1 MWVSSNIQLSVCILH
16 STSLSLS
23 PTFAPLYLHLWL
35 FFICIIFSIPH
46 SHPSSVCFTFELL
59 RWLFYFSFFYSNYI
73 FHRSFYIVCR
83 PSTSSF
89 SFFTSLSIA
98 AACVCVYFCVDKV
111 EAHYMS
117 SIPALHFTA
126 VAFKMHY
133 NVLWIRTQR
142 VQRFVN
148 ELRTSSVP
156 HHSET
161 RSEWDD
167 FKIENTMEKKEET
180 KIHHPYTYTSTE

>member
-1 MWVSSNIQLSVCILH
+1 MCAFSIPRL
-16 STSLSLS
+16 SLSLPLSS
-23 PTFAPLYLHLWL
+23 PLPSISIYDCFLFVSYFLFHIHILHPCVSLSNYFDG
-35 FFICIIFSIPH
+35 FFIFHFSIQIIF
-46 SHPSSVCFTFELL
+46 FTA
-59 RWLFYFSFFYSNYI
+59 
-73 FHRSFYIVCR
+73 
-83 PSTSSF
+83 
-89 SFFTSLSIA
+89 LSISFVA
-98 AACVCVYFCVDKV
+98 HLPVHFHSLPLFRLPQRVCVCVYFCVDKV